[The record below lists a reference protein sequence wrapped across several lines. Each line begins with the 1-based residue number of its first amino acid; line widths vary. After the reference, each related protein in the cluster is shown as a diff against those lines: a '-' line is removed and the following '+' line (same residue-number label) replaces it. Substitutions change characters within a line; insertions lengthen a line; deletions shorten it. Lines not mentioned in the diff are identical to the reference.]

1 MHQNE
6 IAIIEPSSTHFYQP
20 MWTMVGGGMFT
31 SEDSR
36 RETKD
41 YLPSQSHW
49 IQDSVQ
55 SFQPDQNSVTL
66 KNGRKITYDT
76 LVVAAGL
83 QLNWGSIPGLVNALD
98 DDACPVASIY
108 HFRYAEKANTILS
121 ALKKGQAIF
130 TVPVGGIKCGGAPQK
145 VMWIWESNWASS
157 GVRPN
162 IDILFAYAS
171 CACLHC
177 LSLTVIPSLSYS
189 NKNSVYVAIPRTYSH
204 VLDSSTYVSPV
215 DRSFA
220 ICQSCGQILRGV
232 DRSATALAHVSAVVF
247 VSAHARIA

>member
-1 MHQNE
+1 
-6 IAIIEPSSTHFYQP
+6 
-20 MWTMVGGGMFT
+20 MFT

-204 VLDSSTYVSPV
+204 VSTHQHMSVLWTDPLPYVSPA
-215 DRSFA
+215 DRSYGA
-220 ICQSCGQILRGV
+220 LTAPPQRLRMFPPLCLSQHM
-232 DRSATALAHVSAVVF
+232 RE
-247 VSAHARIA
+247 